1 MCSCSPAVMESRPS
15 LLRLSLHDL
24 SALEAQQ
31 FKWIASEQ
39 AGRDLGPLAIR
50 KWVHEHWNGFLRARW
65 LEHLHGRTFWIELK
79 HDDFGL
85 LEREFHGSP
94 YIDVILD
101 RVKDG
106 QENLDIICWA
116 IEGNLPMWEVDDI
129 LEILE
134 ALDINSRRIECEV
147 EKRLSRGN

>member
-1 MCSCSPAVMESRPS
+1 

-39 AGRDLGPLAIR
+39 AGRDLGPRAIR
-50 KWVHEHWNGFLRARW
+50 DWVREHWNGFLRARW
-65 LEHLHGRTFWIELK
+65 LEHLHGRTFWIELDP
-79 HDDFGL
+79 DDFGL
-85 LEREFHGSP
+85 LEREFRGSP
-94 YIDVILD
+94 YIDIILD

-116 IEGNLPMWEVDDI
+116 IDGNIPMLEVHD
-129 LEILE
+129 ILE

-147 EKRLSRGN
+147 EKRLSCGFDTAALRAG